1 MKMRIF
7 YKICAVIL
15 KVFGVFIPY
24 CFGYYTTLGQTTTF
38 YAILIGFLDICVFD
52 LANYSENKST
62 KC

>member
-24 CFGYYTTLGQTTTF
+24 CFGYYTALGQTTTF
-38 YAILIGFLDICVFD
+38 YANSSVKLLPFTNTNGVSWL
-52 LANYSENKST
+52 
-62 KC
+62 

>member
-24 CFGYYTTLGQTTTF
+24 CFGYYTALGQTTTF
-38 YAILIGFLDICVFD
+38 YANSSVKLLPF
-52 LANYSENKST
+52 T
-62 KC
+62 KTNGVSWL